1 MYKRFPKRSR
11 VITNEEEDVSAEAST
26 TTDDDVTQINDHVY
40 FYADVKPKTV
50 LLLLKAIHAAT
61 SHALANTHYAT
72 DAKVYLYIN
81 SNGGEVFSGLSA
93 MDHIRL
99 NRIPIVTIADGFV
112 ASAATLILLGGTER
126 KILKNAK
133 ILIHQLSTQFWGKF
147 NDLLDEVANSE
158 ELMNNFKSVYSSQT
172 YMKEAKIEAL
182 LHKELHMN
190 AAQALEYGFVDEV
203 W

>member
-1 MYKRFPKRSR
+1 MRKRCR
-11 VITNEEEDVSAEAST
+11 VVNDVEEQDATISEDE
-26 TTDDDVTQINDHVY
+26 DITQIDNSVF

-50 LLLLKAIHAAT
+50 LKLLKAIHAA
-61 SHALANTHYAT
+61 SAYALSNTYDVQEAR
-72 DAKVYLYIN
+72 VYLYIN

-99 NRIPIVTIADGFV
+99 NRVPIVTIADGYV

-158 ELMNNFKSVYSSQT
+158 ELMNNFKSIYSTQT
-172 YMKEAKIEAL
+172 YMKKQTIDTL

-190 AAQALEYGFVDEV
+190 AKQALAHGFVDEV